1 MTRAAT
7 FRGSGTAPRTT
18 PEATY
23 LDPALATFR
32 FRQRRFGWLARGR
45 HDRREA
51 LLSLTGSIAS
61 GIPGLPK
68 ILMAINTHPI
78 EPASA

>member
-1 MTRAAT
+1 M
-7 FRGSGTAPRTT
+7 

-61 GIPGLPK
+61 GIQHAP
-68 ILMAINTHPI
+68 H
-78 EPASA
+78 